1 MGECSRCR
9 SFDRFE
15 GEPTLRDPEPITIVA
30 VVAVAKERA
39 ELTVSSSPSD
49 AGPPVTVAAS
59 AQIDPSSS
67 IGDGTRIWH
76 LSQLREHT
84 IVGADC
90 VIGRGVYIGPGVVIG
105 DKCKIQNSAL
115 VYEPA
120 VLEDGVFIGPA
131 VVFTND
137 EYPRAVNPDRTLKS
151 AADWHAVGV
160 TVREGASIGARAV
173 CIAPVT
179 IGAWSLVAA
188 GSVVTKDV
196 PAYALVVGT
205 PARQV
210 GWVGRAGVPLTREPE
225 GRWTCPRTGERYT
238 EVDGVLSEQAR

>member
-1 MGECSRCR
+1 M
-9 SFDRFE
+9 
-15 GEPTLRDPEPITIVA
+15 TVA
-30 VVAVAKERA
+30 
-39 ELTVSSSPSD
+39 SSPSD
-49 AGPPVTVAAS
+49 AEPLVSVAAS
-59 AQIDPSSS
+59 AQIDPSST

-76 LSQLREHT
+76 LSQLREHAV
-84 IVGADC
+84 VGSDC
-90 VIGRGVYIGPGVVIG
+90 TIGRGVYIGPGVVIG
-105 DKCKIQNSAL
+105 DRCKIQNSAL

-137 EYPRAVNPDRTLKS
+137 EYPRAVNPDGTVKS
-151 AADWHAVGV
+151 ADDWHAVGV

-188 GSVVTKDV
+188 GAVVTKDV
-196 PAYALVVGT
+196 PAHALVVGT

-210 GWVGRAGVPLTREPE
+210 GWVGRAGVPLTLEPD
-225 GRWTCPRTGERYT
+225 GRWTCPRTGARYT